1 MATYIQGVTDY
12 IPQIQPKS
20 PNLNLFA
27 KVAAF
32 KQSKY
37 DAAKTKLNN
46 LYGSLLNAPMSREDN
61 INARE
66 NFFKAI
72 SQDIHK
78 MSGMDLSLSQN
89 VEAAEDIFNQLTDN
103 DQIVN
108 DMAFTKDWQNKWAK
122 RTRIKD
128 CRGEDCGTDDWWE
141 GGDRLMQYDMEDFK
155 NATAEEA
162 MGMRTGEYVA
172 AQNVSK
178 MALEL
183 AKEADFNVTQ
193 DTISGG
199 YIVKNKNG
207 DLIKQPLEQLFSGII
222 GSDPKVKAY
231 YNARGRV
238 SRKDFSHQNAQQYG
252 SVQAADQ
259 AYIQEKAQGLK
270 EANDLQI
277 QGLNDVITGVDG
289 KLASLN
295 SKRNKA
301 KREDQ
306 KRQYDSDIKNLET
319 QKQMLGATKAM
330 REEESR
336 NIEQAIINGSYTGDQ
351 IDQILGNAALS
362 RDIQSSAAVM
372 AQRGAERTLT
382 VEQYSLSNH
391 KEKLARGRMALQF
404 EVDKNLKAYQFD
416 LDTAQNNQKFRNDL
430 MKLGQEY
437 KLKGEYDDLVTGN
450 DIFAEREKQL
460 LKFKLENGEIIEP
473 GLDKNM
479 VVTDGGTAQLVGGD
493 EDEAGIDAQKGLYK
507 MVEDAL
513 GKRYSNESDIIN
525 KLISSNE
532 SIMNGPESESKV
544 FTTDVKMELANQVI
558 NAFSQLPENYN
569 LETDDTEISEEQVA
583 AIQGQAEQ
591 VKKYSRIKQRL
602 DDPSLTAAEKLK
614 LIDDYKIL
622 SKENINKLS
631 PSQMDV
637 LYGNVVPKFKEG
649 GAQYSHFETLLS
661 DHNAD
666 VRAKIAKIKT
676 HDEMIAAYTEGMQ
689 SFYESGRAGVIV
701 NHPRPDGD
709 DKLIRKFYEEYW
721 EDGVV
726 KPVEQFIS
734 DVRSGNGSL
743 SSREYSDEDLK
754 KEWAEKYGEMHN
766 LAIQHGK
773 LGGVTAK
780 TGLIG
785 AGGMYSKGFMTT
797 VNTMKSNTTASNAT
811 LTLIKE
817 ALGDSNFSDFIISDT
832 DPTVG
837 DIPEHNKDLVDT
849 GVLDKLLVAYTN
861 PEKKAEE
868 AFTIETYPIAG
879 GNSDY
884 MTLSITPS
892 NKFIKAN
899 MKDGDSDYF
908 KRITI
913 TVPKDKTDNALKKAW
928 GYETAADI
936 HFAFNS
942 SKTYQNTDAYENIV
956 MSINPKGGFTV
967 TGIAKYNDGNGGLVT
982 SPIQFDITGSSNA
995 GAAEKIALE
1004 RLEVISKQSK
1014 LTDQDGGK

>member
-162 MGMRTGEYVA
+162 MGMRSGEYVA

-306 KRQYDSDIKNLET
+306 KRQYDSDIKNLEI
-319 QKQMLGATKAM
+319 QKKMYGATKAM

-460 LKFKLENGEIIEP
+460 LKFNL
-473 GLDKNM
+473 L
-479 VVTDGGTAQLVGGD
+479 L
-493 EDEAGIDAQKGLYK
+493 L
-507 MVEDAL
+507 
-513 GKRYSNESDIIN
+513 N
-525 KLISSNE
+525 KYL
-532 SIMNGPESESKV
+532 
-544 FTTDVKMELANQVI
+544 
-558 NAFSQLPENYN
+558 
-569 LETDDTEISEEQVA
+569 
-583 AIQGQAEQ
+583 
-591 VKKYSRIKQRL
+591 
-602 DDPSLTAAEKLK
+602 
-614 LIDDYKIL
+614 
-622 SKENINKLS
+622 
-631 PSQMDV
+631 
-637 LYGNVVPKFKEG
+637 
-649 GAQYSHFETLLS
+649 
-661 DHNAD
+661 
-666 VRAKIAKIKT
+666 
-676 HDEMIAAYTEGMQ
+676 
-689 SFYESGRAGVIV
+689 
-701 NHPRPDGD
+701 
-709 DKLIRKFYEEYW
+709 
-721 EDGVV
+721 
-726 KPVEQFIS
+726 
-734 DVRSGNGSL
+734 
-743 SSREYSDEDLK
+743 
-754 KEWAEKYGEMHN
+754 
-766 LAIQHGK
+766 
-773 LGGVTAK
+773 
-780 TGLIG
+780 
-785 AGGMYSKGFMTT
+785 
-797 VNTMKSNTTASNAT
+797 
-811 LTLIKE
+811 
-817 ALGDSNFSDFIISDT
+817 
-832 DPTVG
+832 
-837 DIPEHNKDLVDT
+837 
-849 GVLDKLLVAYTN
+849 
-861 PEKKAEE
+861 
-868 AFTIETYPIAG
+868 
-879 GNSDY
+879 
-884 MTLSITPS
+884 
-892 NKFIKAN
+892 
-899 MKDGDSDYF
+899 
-908 KRITI
+908 
-913 TVPKDKTDNALKKAW
+913 
-928 GYETAADI
+928 
-936 HFAFNS
+936 
-942 SKTYQNTDAYENIV
+942 
-956 MSINPKGGFTV
+956 
-967 TGIAKYNDGNGGLVT
+967 
-982 SPIQFDITGSSNA
+982 
-995 GAAEKIALE
+995 
-1004 RLEVISKQSK
+1004 
-1014 LTDQDGGK
+1014 